1 MHILERYVASLFRF
15 SSERAF
21 VGVVGAPVL
30 SLGFSDTRSSGLVG
44 GWGSLGFLLSAKSP
58 KDFEQCKQNW

>member
-21 VGVVGAPVL
+21 VGAPVL

-58 KDFEQCKQNW
+58 KDFEQC